1 MRNMDN
7 ELCGEIRKLIRGEVK
22 SREPMSGHTSFGIG
36 GPADIWAA
44 PQTLEDL
51 FALLDLCET
60 KKIPYMIIGRGT
72 NLLVRDG
79 GIGGVV
85 ISLDD
90 ACGHLDANKV
100 RIVAGAGI
108 SLNVLVR
115 FAAQHGLQGLEFCVG
130 IPGSVGG
137 GLATNAGAWGNSL
150 GEVVKSV
157 VIYDPR
163 KRETQRLA
171 KDRITFEYR
180 KSDLASRGVVL
191 EAEFGVKAAEPDA
204 IFARMKEYLLQRSNS
219 QPLGFK
225 SAGCI
230 FKNPADRP
238 AGALIEALGFKG
250 YRRGDA
256 EVSDVHANFILNSG
270 SASAADVLAIMAEIK
285 RRSLAQTGID
295 LEEEIEVVGSD

>member
-137 GLATNAGAWGNSL
+137 GLVTNAGAWGNSL

-157 VIYDPR
+157 VIYEPR

-171 KDRITFEYR
+171 KDKITFEYR

-191 EAEFGVKAAEPDA
+191 EAEFNVKAAEPDA

-230 FKNPADRP
+230 FKNPAARP

-250 YRRGDA
+250 YRRGGA

-285 RRSLAQTGID
+285 RRSLAQAGID
-295 LEEEIEVVGSD
+295 LEEEIEVVGID